1 MAAVPDKDH
10 IMSVRVLSFLVSLA
24 IAVAANAQPT
34 AFTYQG
40 RLKNGESPTAGL
52 HDFRFRLW
60 DAASTSNHLATAER
74 TRL

>member
-1 MAAVPDKDH
+1 MKLRHRSAL
-10 IMSVRVLSFLVSLA
+10 VLSALPFWA
-24 IAVAANAQPT
+24 MAQPT

-40 RLKNGESPTAGL
+40 RLKNGESPAAGL